1 MTTSVFAGASAVMTI
16 VRVRD
21 VRASVQWYC
30 DSLGLDPVH
39 LGADGPEHPFA
50 VYSIAGSMVSLW
62 QLPAGQSR
70 VREDND
76 RNSYVAVVMD
86 DDLESLRQMLL
97 DKGVKVGDIHR
108 SANNEFVWF
117 YDPDGNRFELTR
129 PLAATQS
136 VSR

>member
-1 MTTSVFAGASAVMTI
+1 MTASIFADASTVMTI

-21 VRASVQWYC
+21 VTAAVRWYR
-30 DSLGLDPVH
+30 DNLGLEPMQV
-39 LGADGPEHPFA
+39 GADGVEHPFA
-50 VYSIAGSMVSLW
+50 VYSIAGSVLTLW

-76 RNSYVAVVMD
+76 RNSYVTVVMD
-86 DDLESLRQMLL
+86 GDLEAPRRQLI
-97 DKGVKVGDIHR
+97 DKGVKVGEIHR

-129 PLAATQS
+129 PLAATS
-136 VSR
+136 PSSR